1 MATWMDVMYPKEQ
14 RFDLAVKVQPG
25 EKYVLSTK
33 STYGELGVWFE
44 EDTFLGFLED
54 GEIKFTATPQM
65 AEKEYITLS
74 STEPVPEQDFAIK
87 LEKGNKATDWTP
99 APEDMVEFIDNTA
112 ARIEEQVSELTVS
125 LDGITSK
132 VSTVETEIDGLREH
146 TETWIQQ
153 TSSELSVQI
162 TDSLSSLE
170 EDLIQRFQSNI
181 EATAEDLLLT
191 FTGFQDSL
199 EGLSEDI
206 AYFQT
211 TFRLSS
217 EGLEIG
223 RAEDPFKLFLTN
235 NRMSFLDSGTEVA
248 YVSDRK
254 MFITEAEITNS
265 FKVGSHLIER
275 YSNEITLVRW
285 VG

>member
-1 MATWMDVMYPKEQ
+1 
-14 RFDLAVKVQPG
+14 
-25 EKYVLSTK
+25 
-33 STYGELGVWFE
+33 
-44 EDTFLGFLED
+44 
-54 GEIKFTATPQM
+54 
-65 AEKEYITLS
+65 
-74 STEPVPEQDFAIK
+74 
-87 LEKGNKATDWTP
+87 
-99 APEDMVEFIDNTA
+99 
-112 ARIEEQVSELTVS
+112 
-125 LDGITSK
+125 LDGITSE
-132 VSTVETEIDGLREH
+132 VSTVVTEIDGLREH
-146 TETWIQQ
+146 TETLVQQ

-170 EDLIQRFQSNI
+170 EDLIQRFQANI
-181 EATAEDLLLT
+181 QATAEDLLLT

-206 AYFQT
+206 ANFQT
-211 TFRLSS
+211 TFRLSG

-235 NRMSFLDSGTEVA
+235 NKMSILDSGSDVA

-265 FKVGSHLIER
+265 FKVGNHLIER
-275 YSNEITLVRW
+275 YSDEITLVRW

>member
-1 MATWMDVMYPKEQ
+1 
-14 RFDLAVKVQPG
+14 
-25 EKYVLSTK
+25 
-33 STYGELGVWFE
+33 
-44 EDTFLGFLED
+44 
-54 GEIKFTATPQM
+54 
-65 AEKEYITLS
+65 
-74 STEPVPEQDFAIK
+74 
-87 LEKGNKATDWTP
+87 
-99 APEDMVEFIDNTA
+99 
-112 ARIEEQVSELTVS
+112 
-125 LDGITSK
+125 LDGITSE
-132 VSTVETEIDGLREH
+132 VSTAVTEIDGLREY
-146 TETWIQQ
+146 TETLVQQ

-170 EDLIQRFQSNI
+170 EDLIQRFQANI

-199 EGLSEDI
+199 EGLSEEI
-206 AYFQT
+206 ADFQT

-223 RAEDPFKLFLTN
+223 KAEDPFKLFLTN
-235 NRMSFLDSGTEVA
+235 NKMSFLDGSTEVA

-265 FKVGSHLIER
+265 FKVGNHLIER
-275 YSNEITLVRW
+275 YNDNITLVRW